1 MGISNVMIFYNWYW
15 WCVVKVFF
23 LYLLNVFMILFCIYS
38 VWRYLFEDVFNEDL
52 KLIDKINDEEN

>member
-38 VWRYLFEDVFNEDL
+38 VWRYLFEDIFNEDL

>member
-23 LYLLNVFMILFCIYS
+23 LYLLNVFVILFCIYS
-38 VWRYLFEDVFNEDL
+38 VWRYLFEDIFNEDL